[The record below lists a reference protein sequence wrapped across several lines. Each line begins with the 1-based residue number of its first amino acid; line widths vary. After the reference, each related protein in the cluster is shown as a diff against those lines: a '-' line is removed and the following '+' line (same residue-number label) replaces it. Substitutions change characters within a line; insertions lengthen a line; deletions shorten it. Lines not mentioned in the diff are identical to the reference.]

1 MKKSIII
8 CMVGVAVMMSSCR
21 IYKAYERPEDLV
33 TDGLYRDPLS
43 DADTLNAIAGTTFGD
58 LPWRDVFTDTQLQA
72 IIEQALENNADIRS
86 AQLTVEQARITDCST
101 PGISS
106 QSLFITTRY
115 LQLCYAHLRMDLLRT
130 CGCFMA
136 S

>member
-72 IIEQALENNADIRS
+72 IIEQALENKWLLKMIKTKEDNILQADV
-86 AQLTVEQARITDCST
+86 LTNLSK
-101 PGISS
+101 
-106 QSLFITTRY
+106 
-115 LQLCYAHLRMDLLRT
+115 
-130 CGCFMA
+130 
-136 S
+136 